1 MHGRAC
7 GAAGMW
13 RKRAA
18 EDFLPTGRWKNGF
31 ILRSP
36 DAKDG
41 DAFVPMRGGRD
52 NGLPGKGKAV
62 PQQMESDSFRVRRSQ
77 QQGTS
82 AISRAR

>member
-1 MHGRAC
+1 MHWQAC

-18 EDFLPTGRWKNGF
+18 EEFLPTGRRKNCL

-41 DAFVPMRGGRD
+41 NAFFSMRGGRD

-62 PQQMESDSFRVRRSQ
+62 PQQVESYAFRVRRSQ